1 MKKSRGVQYYVTQKI
16 FSPESDFRHCQ
27 IAFDTCNFDTSSQIS
42 RRKREIS
49 LTKRNLLSDFEK
61 YVARLSL
68 P

>member
-1 MKKSRGVQYYVTQKI
+1 MKKSRGVQYYFTQKI

-49 LTKRNLLSDFEK
+49 STKRNLISEYEK
-61 YVARLSL
+61 HVARLSL